1 MGKRVFTELELIMY
15 CIEME
20 IPNGTKAKKRLNTF
34 LKRNKLDAR
43 ASYEALM
50 KDVLTTH
57 ESIELGKDEKGETL
71 TGQNRI
77 YIVGESRKVKVD
89 REYNYVGT
97 QVAKDQDVILKEYV
111 FNRLCTILKRN
122 KGIHSITEWTNLI
135 GVYDTLELNLNGITQ
150 MYNDYYFIGESK
162 RVAASIVNRINDRNK
177 ESVELA
183 FNQLDRENRI
193 HKKDIYFSTNDKKAT
208 VITLE
213 EYEIYKAFIREQV
226 QKLGME
232 YKTYVW
238 LRRNSNKATDTQMK
252 VIAEVKKKLLSTHGI
267 DGTFKAYEIEVTNR
281 KKHLDV
287 SKEMMTQAY
296 FEKLVALTG
305 RNLKKM
311 SNDIDK
317 NVYVQTGFVEK
328 EFAAFNMFLLIHQ
341 HLGEMDLETRLM
353 ELLPTKDQIEAVQ
366 GIHRQHGIEKKR
378 IEDERIRYSE
388 TFIIEE

>member
-57 ESIELGKDEKGETL
+57 ESIELGKNEKGEIL

-77 YIVGESRKVKVD
+77 YIVGELRKVKVD

-97 QVAKDQDVILKEYV
+97 QVAKDQDVIIKEYV

-135 GVYDTLELNLNGITQ
+135 GVYDTLELNLNDITQ
-150 MYNDYYFIGESK
+150 MFNDYYFIGESK
-162 RVAASIVNRINDRNK
+162 RVAASIVSRMNDRNK
-177 ESVELA
+177 ESIELA

-193 HKKDIYFSTNDKKAT
+193 HKKDVYFSTNNKKAT

-213 EYEIYKAFIREQV
+213 EYETYKTFIREQV

-232 YKTYVW
+232 YKSYVW
-238 LRRNSNKATDTQMK
+238 LRRNSNKATDTQIK

-287 SKEMMTQAY
+287 SKEMMIQAY
-296 FEKLVALTG
+296 FEKLVALTE
-305 RNLKKM
+305 RNLRINNKEK
-311 SNDIDK
+311 
-317 NVYVQTGFVEK
+317 QTGFVEK
-328 EFAAFNMFLLIHQ
+328 EFAAFNIYLLIHQ

-366 GIHRQHGIEKKR
+366 DIHRQHGIEKKR
-378 IEDERIRYSE
+378 IEDERIRNSD
-388 TFIIEE
+388 TFLIEDIG

>member
-1 MGKRVFTELELIMY
+1 MEKWKVSEVDLIMY
-15 CIEME
+15 CIENE
-20 IPNGTKAKKRLNTF
+20 IPSKKKAEKRFKTFQTKG
-34 LKRNKLDAR
+34 KLDGN
-43 ASYEALM
+43 SIKSFME
-50 KDVLTTH
+50 DVLTSH
-57 ESIELGKDEKGETL
+57 VSIEIASSEDGKL
-71 TGQNRI
+71 TTGRNRL
-77 YIVGESRKVKVD
+77 YLVGEL
-89 REYNYVGT
+89 RELRINRNTNNIGL

-135 GVYDTLELNLNGITQ
+135 GVYDTLELNLNDITQ
-150 MYNDYYFIGESK
+150 MFNDYYFIGESK
-162 RVAASIVNRINDRNK
+162 RVAASIVNRMNDRNK
-177 ESVELA
+177 ESIELA

-193 HKKDIYFSTNDKKAT
+193 HKKDVYFSTNDKKAT

-213 EYEIYKAFIREQV
+213 EYGIYKAFIREQV

-238 LRRNSNKATDTQMK
+238 LRRNSNKATDTQMR

-267 DGTFKAYEIEVTNR
+267 DGTFKAYEIEVANR

-378 IEDERIRYSE
+378 IEDERIRNSE